1 MDAEQVVAKILSQ
14 AQADADKI
22 KGEAKEKFAAE
33 EAKLNESLASYSK
46 ETLVLA
52 AEAGEDKKARMM
64 AGARMQLAK
73 EHLAAKGKILNEVF
87 DVARQQVK
95 ALPDG
100 EYVELMSKLLIKAC
114 ETGDEEV
121 LVGKS
126 ETRIDTG
133 FIKQV
138 NRQLG
143 PGFKGNLRLS
153 NDTAD
158 IEGGFVLKRGN
169 IQTNVSVDILVG
181 QVRSE
186 IEMDLAGELF
196 S

>member
-14 AQADADKI
+14 SQVEADKI
-22 KGEAKEKFAAE
+22 TGEAKEKFAAE
-33 EAKLNESLASYSK
+33 EAKLNESLSKYDK
-46 ETLVLA
+46 ETKVLA

-73 EHLAAKGKILNEVF
+73 EHLAAKGEILNGVF

-95 ALPDG
+95 TLPDA
-100 EYVELMSKLLIKAC
+100 EYVKLMSKLVVKAC

-121 LVGKS
+121 IVGKN

-138 NRQLG
+138 NRELG

-153 NDTAD
+153 NETAD
-158 IEGGFVLKRGN
+158 IDGGFVLKRGN
-169 IQTNVSVDILVG
+169 IQTNVSVDVLVA
-181 QVRSE
+181 QIRSE
-186 IEMDLAGELF
+186 TEMDMAGELF
-196 S
+196 E